1 MKAFL
6 YKAKNH
12 LEAKNIEKTALEKDG
27 AIIKVSGCGLCG
39 SDIVKLKEGLV
50 KEGTVLGHE
59 VVGIIEE
66 IKTKTGFK
74 IGDRVVL
81 GHHVPCYNCVYCKN
95 QNYSMCPEF
104 KASNIIPGGFCE
116 YIYVSERHLED
127 TVQKVPENLS
137 DIQASFTEPSACCLR
152 AIRRAN
158 IKKGDIAMVIGL
170 GSIGLLMGQILK
182 SFGAS
187 IIGCDLIE
195 ERIKLAEK
203 LGFDKVYNANNLNS
217 EQKNCHSELD
227 SESVQQTKSIFN
239 AKQTLKQVQGDIMTR
254 YDKINAD
261 AVFLASGSE
270 KTIPLALKCVRNG
283 GVICV
288 FSSVHSSES
297 GFSNNEIY
305 YRDLTVFGS
314 YSPASSDLKDAL
326 ELLKHNIIK
335 VDGLTTDYSFEE
347 INQAVADTLSNR
359 IIKAYIK
366 INNN

>member
-6 YKAKNH
+6 YKDKNR
-12 LEAKNIEKTALEKDG
+12 LEAKNVEKPKLENFG

-39 SDIVKLKEGLV
+39 SDIVKIKEGLV

-66 IKTKTGFK
+66 IKTKTNFK
-74 IGDRVVL
+74 IGNRVVL

-104 KASNIIPGGFCE
+104 KSSNIIPGGFCE

-137 DIQASFTEPSACCLR
+137 DAQASFTEPSACCLR

-158 IKKGDIAMVIGL
+158 IKKGDVIMVIGL

-187 IIGCDLIE
+187 VIGCDLIE
-195 ERIKLAEK
+195 ERIKLAEE
-203 LGFDKVYNANNLNS
+203 LGFDKVYKYSSDEEISGL
-217 EQKNCHSELD
+217 C
-227 SESVQQTKSIFN
+227 
-239 AKQTLKQVQGDIMTR
+239 R
-254 YDKINAD
+254 AD
-261 AVFLASGSE
+261 FQIEGVDTVFLASGSE

-288 FSSVHSSES
+288 FASVHSYSRNKDLSEKLEDS
-297 GFSNNEIY
+297 ELIRGGYCHPEFPNNEIY

-314 YSPASSDLKDAL
+314 YSPASSDLKDSL
-326 ELLKHNIIK
+326 NLLKDNIIK
-335 VDGLTTDYSFEE
+335 VDGLTADYNFDE
-347 INQAVADTLSNR
+347 INQAIADTLSNK

-366 INNN
+366 IP

>member
-6 YKAKNH
+6 YKDKNL
-12 LEAKNIEKTALEKDG
+12 LEAKNIEKPELKKDG
-27 AIIKVSGCGLCG
+27 AIIKVIGCGLCG

-66 IKTKTGFK
+66 IKTKTDFK

-158 IKKGDIAMVIGL
+158 IKKGDVAMVIGL

-187 IIGCDLIE
+187 VIGCDLIE
-195 ERIKLAEK
+195 ERIKLAEE
-203 LGFDKVYNANNLNS
+203 LGFDKVYNASNLNS
-217 EQKNCHSELD
+217 EQKNCHSEGFSPKNLSNNED
-227 SESVQQTKSIFN
+227 RQMDRSF
-239 AKQTLKQVQGDIMTR
+239 AMLRMTEVGA
-254 YDKINAD
+254 DK
-261 AVFLASGSE
+261 VFLSSGSE
-270 KTIPLALKCVRNG
+270 KTIPLALKCVRDG
-283 GVICV
+283 GVMCV

-297 GFSNNEIY
+297 GFPNNEIY

-326 ELLKHNIIK
+326 ELLKDNIIK
-335 VDGLTTDYSFEE
+335 VDGLTEEYNFEK
-347 INQAVADTLSNR
+347 INQAIADTLSNK